1 MIFFLHIPKTGG
13 QTLATRIASAF
24 PPGRCSVMQAD
35 ILDAEALAR
44 LSAGHDFF
52 EGHLALG
59 TLRDPPPGL
68 RVMTVVR
75 EPVEQI
81 ISHYRHILRE
91 PGNPLSRLAA
101 AMPPAAFLERFAGE
115 MLNFQAQCLVGAMR
129 PPGLADHAR
138 GLDLWLVRHLEES
151 LSRLD
156 WVVPCEKVDEFC
168 LLWAFEQGRR
178 LAQQEL
184 RINASGHDGVD
195 VAALRRWLRDRPEL
209 FAVDSLLWSA
219 ARRRY
224 EAWRE
229 ALVGL
234 DRETGEP
241 SPGALAWGSDDGAA
255 AVWLLRN
262 WHPPVQRD
270 GWQEWAAGPGAFSTV
285 MLRRSGR
292 AQLRLEAM
300 AFFGV
305 RWQEVRLLCQADMS
319 EVPLAR
325 SMDEASHVAIY
336 EADLGGL
343 GEQETLLLH
352 GAEDVNVMPANPA
365 ALSRPRRA
373 FATRNWRL
381 A

>member
-35 ILDAEALAR
+35 ILDPEALAL
-44 LSAGHDFF
+44 LSADHDFF

-59 TLRDPPPGL
+59 ALRDPPPGL

-75 EPVEQI
+75 EPVEQV

-151 LSRLD
+151 LSRLH
-156 WVVPCEKVDEFC
+156 WVVPSEKLDEFC
-168 LLWAFEQGRR
+168 LLWAFEAGRR
-178 LAQQEL
+178 LAQQEM
-184 RINASGHDGVD
+184 RVNASGPDGVD

-209 FAVDSLLWSA
+209 YAVDSLLWSE

-241 SPGALAWGSDDGAA
+241 SPGALAWEADGA

-262 WHPPVQRD
+262 WHPPVPRE
-270 GWQEWAAGPGAFSTV
+270 GWREWPAGPGSFSTIKLRRDGRA
-285 MLRRSGR
+285 MLRF
-292 AQLRLEAM
+292 EAM

-305 RWQEVRLLCQADMS
+305 RWEHVRLLRQSDMA

-325 SMDEASHVAIY
+325 STDDGRHIASY
-336 EADLGGL
+336 EADLGGF
-343 GEQETLLLH
+343 GEEETLLLH
-352 GAEDVNVMPANPA
+352 GAEDVNVLPANSA

-381 A
+381 E